1 MPLKVL
7 HLSTTGADGGGAG
20 RAAAALNAAMEQ
32 QGVDSHLRT
41 AAGLRFQLAQRA
53 DRQLWRLQRSPVR
66 TWRSPARFGS
76 LSAREINASHA
87 DIVNLHWVTNGFL
100 SIKEIGRIT
109 KPIVWSLYDMW
120 AFCGTEHYG
129 VDSPD
134 ARWRTGYTTIN
145 RPTNESG
152 IDIDRRA
159 WQSKKRHWHR
169 APVVPA
175 STWLTDAVGNSAL
188 MGNWPV
194 ARIPH
199 VIDTESFTPIAAE
212 HARDRLGI
220 DHQGPLVLFLSS
232 GGTHDQRK
240 GFDLLEQALPEV
252 LRHVPNLHLLAV
264 GPKDE
269 RRTHAGGVPILWF
282 GSVST
287 NEQLRDLYAAADV
300 TAVPSREDNMPLTA
314 MEAQSCGRPVVAFR
328 VGGLADIV
336 DHGETGHL
344 AEPHDTKGL
353 AQGLVAALSGA
364 GLRWGAQARLR
375 AEQLWSPRVVV
386 REYLTVYEQ
395 ALA

>member
-20 RAAAALNAAMEQ
+20 RAAAALNAAMQQ

-53 DRQLWRLQRSPVR
+53 DRQLWRLQRSPIK

-76 LSAREINASHA
+76 LSAHEIDASDA

-100 SIKEIGRIT
+100 SIGEIGRIT

-134 ARWRTGYTTIN
+134 ARWRTGYTTTN
-145 RPTNESG
+145 RPAHESG

-159 WQSKKRHWHR
+159 WQSKRRHWHA
-169 APVVPA
+169 APVVAA
-175 STWLTDAVGNSAL
+175 STWLTHAVGNSAL
-188 MGNWPV
+188 MGSWPTT
-194 ARIPH
+194 RIPH
-199 VIDTESFTPIAAE
+199 VIDTDSFTPITAE
-212 HARDRLGI
+212 QARDRLGI
-220 DHQGPLVLFLSS
+220 DHRGPMVLFLSS

-240 GFDLLEQALPEV
+240 GFDLLDQALAEV
-252 LRHVPNLHLLAV
+252 LQNAPDLRLLVV

-269 RRTHAGGVPILWF
+269 RRTHAGGVPIIWF

-287 NEQLRDLYAAADV
+287 NEQLRDLYSAADV

-336 DHGETGHL
+336 DHGKTGHL
-344 AEPHDTKGL
+344 AEPRDTKGL
-353 AQGLVAALSGA
+353 AQGLIEALNEA
-364 GLRWGAQARLR
+364 GPTWGAQARLR
-375 AEQLWSPRVVV
+375 AEHLWSPRVVV
-386 REYLTVYEQ
+386 CEYLKVYEQ